1 MNLSGVLLDQGSLD
15 AGDINLNTIVSQFSQ
30 WNAYS
35 NSNPTETLQRLENAE
50 IVISNKVLLDASIIN
65 NNPQLKLICIAA
77 TGVNNVDLV
86 AAKKMGI
93 AVCNV
98 AGYATPSV
106 VQHVFSLILALQT
119 NLCDYSSKVFS
130 GEWAKAEHFCLLDSP
145 ITELQGKTLGIIG
158 YGELGQAV
166 EKVAIAF
173 GLNILIAESFS
184 GRTSENRTPLD
195 DVLKQSDI
203 VTLHCPL
210 SEQTNNL
217 IDTAA
222 LSKMKSSA
230 FLINTARGGIVNE
243 ADLAVALDNN
253 IIAGAALDV
262 LSQEPPVKNILLEN
276 HRKNLIITPHIAWA
290 SQQSRQRLI
299 DEIGK
304 NISAFRKGK
313 SRNLIV

>member
-1 MNLSGVLLDQGSLD
+1 
-15 AGDINLNTIVSQFSQ
+15 
-30 WNAYS
+30 
-35 NSNPTETLQRLENAE
+35 
-50 IVISNKVLLDASIIN
+50 
-65 NNPQLKLICIAA
+65 
-77 TGVNNVDLV
+77 
-86 AAKKMGI
+86 MGI